1 MGAGAMGGAAK
12 KSDFG
17 LTWGAGGGGG
27 PHAPPTHTHTNGNPD
42 FVCESFLL

>member
-27 PHAPPTHTHTNGNPD
+27 PHGPPHTH
-42 FVCESFLL
+42 